1 MEIIKKGSDDV
12 FLAGPLNCCWP
23 PGSDGSRSPEPK

>member
-12 FLAGPLNCCWP
+12 ALIGPRGCCFPAGTE
-23 PGSDGSRSPEPK
+23 GSRSY

>member
-12 FLAGPLNCCWP
+12 SKVGPLGCCYP
-23 PGSDGSRSPEPK
+23 AGTEGNRKG